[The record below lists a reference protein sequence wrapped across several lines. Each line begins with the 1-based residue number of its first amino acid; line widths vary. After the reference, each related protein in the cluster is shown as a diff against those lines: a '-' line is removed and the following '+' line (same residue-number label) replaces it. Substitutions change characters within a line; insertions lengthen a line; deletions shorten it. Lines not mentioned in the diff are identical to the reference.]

1 MLQRSKVSK
10 ATAEGPGEDRQRQ
23 VGHAVEGFDP
33 VATDHVLACLGFI
46 AAQAGLPFSPGAASN
61 NLPLV
66 DGRLTPE
73 LVGRAAGNLGMEAQV
88 FERKPSDVP
97 ALVAP
102 FIVLFDRGDACVVTD
117 ISPIGK
123 IARVVFPA
131 VSDKPRRVRLKKL
144 DKQASNYVIYVSAV
158 ADQSP
163 DYAETEKPARHWL
176 LSPLLKFWPVGIQVA
191 LAALVIN
198 ILGLALPLF
207 IMNVYDRVIQ
217 TQSMPTLWALT
228 AGVAIAIVFDFIL
241 KLMRGLL
248 LDGAGK
254 RVDLG
259 VNASLFEQAM
269 SARMS
274 ARTAPSGV
282 LANQI
287 KDFESAR
294 EFLTSSLLVGVI
306 DLAFIGIFLAV
317 LWLVAGSLALIPLI
331 AVPIVL
337 AVTLLMQIPLSRSIK
352 QTHGLMQNR
361 HGMLVEALSGV
372 EAVKASGGEGYLQG
386 KWEQATAA
394 SVRSSA
400 TTRLWAS
407 IALNFTGLVQQGVSV
422 AIIVWG
428 VFLIGAG
435 ELTIGGLIAANIL
448 AGRILAPLANIA
460 MSLSRSEFAFAS
472 LRALGRFMKL
482 DRDDV
487 VHRHAGGV
495 IKDAA
500 IEFRD
505 VSLSYPE
512 SPRPA
517 LRRVN
522 LSIRPGER
530 VGMIGRIGSGKT
542 TLGRLMAALVSPSEG
557 SVLIDGL
564 DARQYAIGDVRSAIG
579 YLDQDPHLFSGTIR
593 ENIVLG
599 RPHASNREVLE
610 AVRQA
615 GLDALVASHPMGL
628 AAPVAERGKN
638 LSGGQ
643 RHHVVLARLLVRK
656 PKVLFLDEPSAAMDT
671 AAENHLMAQL
681 ADLPRETTTLVI
693 ATHRASLLVLVDRLI
708 VVDDGKVVAD
718 GPRDDVLKKLQQNKK
733 ASTQQLE
740 GMS

>member
-1 MLQRSKVSK
+1 MLQRSKASK
-10 ATAEGPGEDRQRQ
+10 PAADAPGADRPQPA
-23 VGHAVEGFDP
+23 GHAVDGFDP
-33 VATDHVLACLGFI
+33 VATDHVLACLGFV
-46 AAQAGLPFSPGAASN
+46 AAQAGLPFSPAAASS

-73 LVGRAAGNLGMEAQV
+73 LVARAAANLGMEAQV
-88 FERKPSDVP
+88 FQRKPSEVP

-117 ISPIGK
+117 VSPIGK
-123 IARVVFPA
+123 FARVVFPA

-144 DKQASNYVIYVSAV
+144 DKQASNYVIYVSAG
-158 ADQSP
+158 ADQLP
-163 DYAETEKPARHWL
+163 GHAEDKKPARHWL
-176 LSPLLKFWPVGIQVA
+176 LSPLFRFWPVGVQVA

-228 AGVAIAIVFDFIL
+228 AGVAIAIAFDFIL

-259 VNASLFEQAM
+259 VNSTLFEQAM

-274 ARTAPSGV
+274 ARAAPSGV

-287 KDFESAR
+287 KDFENAR

-331 AVPIVL
+331 AVPLVL
-337 AVTLLMQIPLSRSIK
+337 AVTLLLQIPLSRSIK
-352 QTHGLMQNR
+352 RTHGLMQNR
-361 HGMLVEALSGV
+361 HGMLVEALTGV
-372 EAVKASGGEGYLQG
+372 EAVKAAGGEGYLQG

-394 SVRSSA
+394 SVRASA
-400 TTRLWAS
+400 ATRLWAS

-482 DRDDV
+482 ERDDV
-487 VHRHAGGV
+487 VHKHAGGE
-495 IKDAA
+495 IGSAA

-505 VSLSYPE
+505 VSLSYPQ

-517 LRRVN
+517 LQGIN
-522 LSIRPGER
+522 LSIQPGER
-530 VGMIGRIGSGKT
+530 IGIIGRIGSGKS
-542 TLGRLMAALVSPSEG
+542 TLGRLMGALVSPSEG

-564 DARQYAIGDVRSAIG
+564 DARQYAVGDVRSAIG
-579 YLDQDPHLFSGTIR
+579 YLDQEPHLFSGTIR

-599 RPHASNREVLE
+599 RPHASDREVLE
-610 AVRQA
+610 AVHLA
-615 GLDALVASHPMGL
+615 GLDALVAGHPMGL
-628 AAPVAERGKN
+628 AAPVAERGRN

-681 ADLPRETTTLVI
+681 ARLPRETTTLVI
-693 ATHRASLLVLVDRLI
+693 ATHRASLLALVDRL
-708 VVDDGKVVAD
+708 VVVEDGRLIAD
-718 GPRDDVLKKLQQNKK
+718 GPRDDVLNKLKQNQAAVQQQVTG
-733 ASTQQLE
+733 A
-740 GMS
+740 G

>member
-1 MLQRSKVSK
+1 MLQRSKTNKDSAKVSGK
-10 ATAEGPGEDRQRQ
+10 EAQPQ
-23 VGHAVEGFDP
+23 VGNAAIGFDP
-33 VATDHVLACLGFI
+33 VATDHILACLGFI
-46 AAQAGLPFSPGAASN
+46 AAQAGLPFSPGAAGN

-73 LVGRAAGNLGMEAQV
+73 LVGRAAENLGMEAQV
-88 FERKPSDVP
+88 FQRKPSEVP

-117 ISPIGK
+117 VSTIGK
-123 IARVVFPA
+123 LARVVFPA

-144 DKQASNYVIYVSAV
+144 DKQASNYVIYVSAS
-158 ADQSP
+158 ADEHPAYSDEP
-163 DYAETEKPARHWL
+163 KPARHWL
-176 LSPLLKFWPVGIQVA
+176 LSPLVKFWPVGIQVA
-191 LAALVIN
+191 LAALIIN
-198 ILGLALPLF
+198 VLGLALPLF

-254 RVDLG
+254 RIDLG
-259 VNASLFEQAM
+259 VNSTLFEQAM
-269 SARMS
+269 AARMS
-274 ARTAPSGV
+274 ARTVPSGV

-287 KDFESAR
+287 KDFENAR
-294 EFLTSSLLVGVI
+294 EFLTASLLVGMI

-317 LWLVAGSLALIPLI
+317 LWLVAGSLALVPMI
-331 AVPIVL
+331 AVPLVL
-337 AVTLLMQIPLSRSIK
+337 AVTLMLQIPLSRSIK
-352 QTHGLMQNR
+352 KTHGLLQNR
-361 HGMLVEALSGV
+361 HGMLVESLAGV

-394 SVRSSA
+394 SVRASA

-482 DRDDV
+482 ERDDV
-487 VHRHAGGV
+487 VHKHAGGV
-495 IKDAA
+495 IKDTA
-500 IEFRD
+500 IELRN
-505 VSLSYPE
+505 VSLSYPQT
-512 SPRPA
+512 PRPA
-517 LRRVN
+517 LQGIN

-530 VGMIGRIGSGKT
+530 VGVIGRIGSGKS
-542 TLGRLMAALVSPSEG
+542 TLGRLLGALVSPTEG

-564 DARQYAIGDVRSAIG
+564 DARQYAIADVRSAIG
-579 YLDQDPHLFSGTIR
+579 YLDQEPHLFSGTIR

-599 RPHASNREVLE
+599 RPHASDAEVLE
-610 AVRQA
+610 AVRSA
-615 GLDALVASHPMGL
+615 GLEALVAGHPMGL

-643 RHHVVLARLLVRK
+643 RHYVVLARLLVRK

-671 AAENHLMAQL
+671 AAENHLMTQL
-681 ADLPRETTTLVI
+681 SNLPRETTTLII
-693 ATHRASLLVLVDRLI
+693 ATHRASLLALVDRLI
-708 VVDDGKVVAD
+708 VIEEGKLVAD
-718 GPRDDVLKKLQQNKK
+718 GPRDAVLKKLQQNKT
-733 ASTQQLE
+733 AATQRLK
-740 GMS
+740 GIT